1 MYCHQCG
8 TDIQDHAQFCSAC
21 GTAQDDSRPHLS
33 PTPPPVVANAP
44 APRSLRDQEEPLFSL
59 QPVFV
64 PSLQV
69 LGHIP
74 IFLFLGIWGGLF
86 FGGFSQVFLQF
97 AELPIPT
104 WVPFVFFGAVFSLIL
119 PFISF
124 RVNRKTYE
132 RTEYTFYPSKLD
144 YYEGFFTVEEKSIA
158 LNRVTEVNLRKGP
171 FQSKHGL
178 GTILLST
185 PATSAGNGRASS
197 GIRIT
202 DVQNP
207 DENYRRIKE
216 LIERSHSP
224 GQRMAA

>member
-8 TDIQDHAQFCSAC
+8 TDILDHAQFCSAC
-21 GTAQDDSRPHLS
+21 GTAQEAGSAKP
-33 PTPPPVVANAP
+33 AP
-44 APRSLRDQEEPLFSL
+44 APRSLGAPEEPLFSL
-59 QPVFV
+59 SPVFV
-64 PSLQV
+64 PSLQL

-104 WVPFVFFGAVFSLIL
+104 WLPFVLFGAVFSLLL
-119 PFISF
+119 PFISY

-132 RTEYTFYPSKLD
+132 RTEYTFYPHKLD
-144 YYEGFFTVEEKSIA
+144 YFEGFFTVEEKTIA
-158 LNRVTEVNLRKGP
+158 LHRITEVHLRKGH

-185 PATSAGNGRASS
+185 PATSAGAGRASS
-197 GIRIT
+197 GIRLHDIA
-202 DVQNP
+202 DP

-216 LIERSHSP
+216 LIERSQAP